1 MPRLKIETSVPES
14 HLAQVLDALHTAGAG
29 RTGPYE
35 RCASTWP
42 ITGRWL
48 PTADARPYDGTVGQ
62 VQQAREYRIDSFC
75 DQDQA
80 PAVLKAVR
88 EAHPYEE
95 VVINFLP
102 LYDPTT
108 DPVTD

>member
-1 MPRLKIETSVPES
+1 MARLKIETSVPES

-29 RTGPYE
+29 RTGAYE

-42 ITGRWL
+42 ITGHWL
-48 PTADARPYDGTVGQ
+48 PTSAARPYDGTPGQ
-62 VQQAREYRIDSFC
+62 AHQAPEYRIDTFC
-75 DQDQA
+75 EEEQA
-80 PAVLKAVR
+80 PAVLRAVR

-102 LYDPTT
+102 LYEPTA
-108 DPVTD
+108 V